1 MALRSSL
8 MQVEHKVRRMTQ
20 AKVAILTCTCG
31 KRILGQ
37 DPIDCHRRFDLH
49 VIEHAH
55 DYHESE

>member
-1 MALRSSL
+1 